1 MQKIIECV
9 PNFSEGRDKS
19 IIDQITNQI
28 KNVDGATLL
37 NVDPG
42 ADTNRTVVTFVGSPD
57 AVVEAAFQTIKK
69 AAELIDM
76 TKHKGEHPRMGATD
90 VCPFIPVSGV
100 TEQECIQRAEQLGKR
115 VADELHIPV
124 YLYGKAAKKAERV
137 NLPDIRQGEYE
148 ALPDKLKDPSFAP
161 DFGPSEFNA
170 KSGATVIGVRD
181 FMLAYNINLN
191 TTYRALTHD
200 IALDLRESGRA
211 KRDKKGEI
219 IRNEDGSAVK
229 IPGKLQFVQGAGWV
243 IEEYGYAQVTM
254 NLHNYHVTGL
264 HTAFEAVRSEAASR
278 GLRVTGSELIGM
290 APKEA
295 LLDAGKFYLRKQG
308 KHLGYAERD
317 IIHIAI
323 LSLGLNNTSPF
334 NPDERIIE
342 YAMQEKKHNL
352 VDLTVDQF
360 IHELSTDSPAPGGGS
375 VSALSGALSAA
386 LSSMVAHLTY
396 GKKEYKRYNKIME
409 DVAVLAQE
417 LKTRYLNLIDA
428 DTDAFNDFMS
438 AMRLPKK
445 TDEEQ
450 RARHNTMQAAAKK
463 MTEVPLTTLRLT
475 IELLQLAEQ
484 VVKRGNQNAV
494 SDAGV
499 AAVQAEA
506 SALGAYFNVKINLP
520 QIKDDDFVS
529 KTLSEADAILKQAQS
544 QKQRLVRLVM
554 KKVGKI

>member
-1 MQKIIECV
+1 MLKIIECV

-19 IIDQITNQI
+19 IIDQITTQI

-42 ADTNRTVVTFVGSPD
+42 ADTNRTVVTFVGSPE
-57 AVVEAAFQTIKK
+57 AVAEAAFQCIKR

-76 TKHKGEHPRMGATD
+76 AKHKGEHPRMGATD

-100 TEQECIQRAEQLGKR
+100 TEQECVQLAEQLGKR
-115 VADELHIPV
+115 VGEELHIPV
-124 YLYGKAAKKAERV
+124 YLYGKAAKKDDRV

-148 ALPDKLKDPSFAP
+148 ALPEKLKDPSFAP
-161 DFGPSEFNA
+161 DFGPVEFNA

-181 FMLAYNINLN
+181 FMLAYNVNLN
-191 TTYRALTHD
+191 TKDRSLAHD

-219 IRNEDGSAVK
+219 IRHADGSAVK
-229 IPGKLQFVQGAGWV
+229 IPGKLQFVQGAGWI

-264 HTAFEAVRSEAASR
+264 HTAFEAVRAEAAKR
-278 GLRVTGSELIGM
+278 GLLVTGSELIGM

-308 KHLGYAERD
+308 KHIGVAERE

-323 LSLGLNNTSPF
+323 LSLGLNDTSPF
-334 NPDERIIE
+334 HPDERIIE
-342 YAMQEKKHNL
+342 YAMQDKKKKL
-352 VDLTVDQF
+352 VDLKVDQF

-386 LSSMVAHLTY
+386 LSSMVANLTY
-396 GKKEYKRYNKIME
+396 GKKEYKRSNKNME

-417 LKTRYLNLIDA
+417 LKVQYLHLIDA
-428 DTDAFNDFMS
+428 DTNAFNDFMS
-438 AMRLPKK
+438 AVRLPRK
-445 TDEEQ
+445 TAEEQ
-450 RARHNTMQAAAKK
+450 QSRHKTMQSSAKK

-475 IELLQLAEQ
+475 KELLDLAEQ
-484 VVKRGNQNAV
+484 VVRKGNRNAV

-499 AAVQAEA
+499 AALQAEA
-506 SALGAYFNVKINLP
+506 AAFGAYFNVKINLP
-520 QIKDDDFVS
+520 QIDDAEFVN
-529 KTLSEADAILKQAQS
+529 KTLSDADTILKKVQAQR
-544 QKQRLVRLVM
+544 KRIVRMVM
-554 KKVGKI
+554 KKMD

>member
-28 KNVDGATLL
+28 KNVDGAKLL

-57 AVVEAAFQTIKK
+57 AVVEAAFQSIKK

-76 TKHKGEHPRMGATD
+76 SKHKGEHPRMGATD

-100 TEQECIQRAEQLGKR
+100 TEQECIHLAEQLGKR
-115 VADELHIPV
+115 VGEELHIPV
-124 YLYGKAAKKAERV
+124 YLYGKAAKKEERL

-148 ALPDKLKDPSFAP
+148 ALPEKLKDPSFAP
-161 DFGPSEFNA
+161 DFGAAEFNA

-191 TTYRALTHD
+191 TKDRSLAHD

-211 KRDKKGEI
+211 KRDKHGEI
-219 IRNEDGSAVK
+219 IRHDDGSAVK
-229 IPGKLQFVQGAGWV
+229 IPGKLKFVQGAGWI

-264 HTAFEAVRSEAASR
+264 HTVFEAVRAEAAKR

-317 IIHIAI
+317 IIHIAM
-323 LSLGLNNTSPF
+323 LSLGLNDTSPF
-334 NPDERIIE
+334 NPNERIIE
-342 YAMQEKKHNL
+342 YAMIEKKEKL
-352 VDLTVDQF
+352 VDLTVDNF

-386 LSSMVAHLTY
+386 LSSMVANLTY
-396 GKKEYKRYNKIME
+396 GKKEYKRHNIAME

-417 LKTRYLNLIDA
+417 LKAHYLELIDA
-428 DTDAFNDFMS
+428 DTNAFNDFMS

-445 TDEEQ
+445 TEDEQ
-450 RARHNTMQAAAKK
+450 QARHLAMQSAAKK
-463 MTEVPLTTLRLT
+463 MTEVPLTTLRMT
-475 IELLQLAEQ
+475 NELLELAEQ
-484 VVKRGNQNAV
+484 VVKKGNQNAI

-499 AAVQAEA
+499 AALQAEA
-506 SALGAYFNVKINLP
+506 AAFGAYFNVKINLP
-520 QIKDDDFVS
+520 QIQDTDFVN
-529 KTLSEADAILKQAQS
+529 KVTAEAETILKKVS
-544 QKQRLVRLVM
+544 VQRKRIIRLVM
-554 KKVGKI
+554 KKVD